1 VHIIL
6 LIIYVCT
13 LARVIYVNIK
23 GCVCVVLRKKSKY
36 SLPEFLDLSTEF
48 SVYIY
53 TIILPAMNLPI
64 GSRIEMLRQ

>member
-1 VHIIL
+1 MCVRSHMWFMSIL
-6 LIIYVCT
+6 
-13 LARVIYVNIK
+13 R
-23 GCVCVVLRKKSKY
+23 CVCVVLRKKSKY